1 MFFNAI
7 IEDLGTVPAAKL
19 LLHRMLLPFIKS
31 KTFPEG
37 FVIQRFWISCS
48 RRCARQLPELINP
61 KLLSYHSSQRHEQP
75 TPAIWS
81 KSPKCD
87 TLGTNLT
94 SPVLIRPAVP
104 PQANTTRTIQSSVKW
119 TQEL

>member
-7 IEDLGTVPAAKL
+7 REDLGTVPAAKM

-61 KLLSYHSSQRHEQP
+61 KLLSYHSSQRHEHP

-119 TQEL
+119 TLEL